1 VRLDRTWAKELI
13 ISARPNVMPV
23 VLLGSTDQELRRAQS
38 SEKGNLPNAMV
49 KARREWIIALT
60 TGALNCPNS
69 GFSSS

>member
-1 VRLDRTWAKELI
+1 
-13 ISARPNVMPV
+13 MPV